1 MTEIPAEPF
10 PGHPRLIFMGTPD
23 FAVPTLNALIAHG
36 HNVLAVVTQ
45 PDRPKGRGKRLTA
58 PPVKELA
65 LKHRIEVLQPEKA
78 SDESFCAQI
87 RAKEPDLIVVVAF
100 GQILRKKLLDIPRW
114 GVINV
119 HGSLLPSLRGAAP
132 IQWTILNDESTT
144 GLTVMQMD
152 EGMDT
157 GPILFQEEV
166 PVLKDETAGQLHDRL
181 AVMAGA
187 LMVESLE
194 RMFEKIV
201 KATPQDHPKATYAPK
216 IGKDL
221 SLVNWKEEAG
231 KVSARI
237 RGMDPKPGAYTLW
250 QGHEIKIFASTVV
263 DKNQEEGSPGQVLG
277 LREECL
283 VIGTGR
289 GTVGIRE
296 LQYAGKNRLP
306 AKEFL
311 RGFSLPEGAVLGQQ
325 GNR

>member
-1 MTEIPAEPF
+1 MMEIPAEPF

-23 FAVPTLNALIAHG
+23 FAVPTLNALMAHG

-65 LKHRIEVLQPEKA
+65 LEHRIEVLQPEKA
-78 SDESFCAQI
+78 SEDLFCAQI
-87 RAKEPDLIVVVAF
+87 REKAPDLIVVVAF

-132 IQWTILNDESTT
+132 IQWTILNDEPKT

-152 EGMDT
+152 AGMDT
-157 GPILFQEEV
+157 GLILFQEEI

-181 AVMAGA
+181 AVMAGD
-187 LMVESLE
+187 LMVKSLK
-194 RMFEKIV
+194 RMSGNIV
-201 KATPQDHPKATYAPK
+201 KGTPQNPTRATYAPK
-216 IGKDL
+216 IGKEL
-221 SLVNWKEEAG
+221 SLVDWKEEAG

-250 QGHEIKIFASTVV
+250 QGHEIKVFASTVI
-263 DKNQEEGSPGQVLG
+263 DSNREEGSPGQVLG

-296 LQYAGKNRLP
+296 LQYPGKNRLP
-306 AKEFL
+306 AREFL
-311 RGFSLPEGAVLGQQ
+311 RGFSMPEGAVLGE
-325 GNR
+325 

>member
-1 MTEIPAEPF
+1 MTEISAEAF
-10 PGHPRLIFMGTPD
+10 PSHPRLIFMGTPD
-23 FAVPTLNALIAHG
+23 FAVPTLNTLIANG
-36 HNVLAVVTQ
+36 HNVVAVVTQ

-65 LKHRIEVLQPEKA
+65 LEHRIEVLQPEKA
-78 SDESFCAQI
+78 SEESFCDRI

-100 GQILRKKLLDIPRW
+100 GQILKKNLLDIPRW

-132 IQWTILNDESTT
+132 IQWTILNDESRT

-181 AVMAGA
+181 AVMAGD
-187 LMVESLE
+187 LMAKSLKQ
-194 RMFEKIV
+194 MSGNIV
-201 KATPQDHPKATYAPK
+201 KATPQNHARATYAPK
-216 IGKDL
+216 IGKAL
-221 SLVNWKEEAG
+221 SLVDWKEEAA

-263 DKNQEEGSPGQVLG
+263 DKNREEGAPGQVLG

-296 LQYAGKNRLP
+296 LQYPGKNRLP
-306 AKEFL
+306 VKDFL
-311 RGFSLPEGAVLGQQ
+311 RGFTIPEGAVLGQ
-325 GNR
+325 

>member
-45 PDRPKGRGKRLTA
+45 PDRPKGRGKKLTA

-65 LKHRIEVLQPEKA
+65 LEHRIEVLQPEKA
-78 SDESFCAQI
+78 SEDLFCAQI
-87 RAKEPDLIVVVAF
+87 REKEPDLIVVVAF

-132 IQWTILNDESTT
+132 IQWTILNDEPKT

-166 PVLKDETAGQLHDRL
+166 PVFKDETAGQLHDRL
-181 AVMAGA
+181 AVMAGD
-187 LMVESLE
+187 LMAKSLK
-194 RMFEKIV
+194 RMSGNIV
-201 KATPQDHPKATYAPK
+201 KGNSSGSHQGHLCSQDRERALPGGLEGRGWRKCRHASGAWIPSPEP
-216 IGKDL
+216 IRCG
-221 SLVNWKEEAG
+221 
-231 KVSARI
+231 
-237 RGMDPKPGAYTLW
+237 RGMK
-250 QGHEIKIFASTVV
+250 S
-263 DKNQEEGSPGQVLG
+263 
-277 LREECL
+277 R
-283 VIGTGR
+283 
-289 GTVGIRE
+289 
-296 LQYAGKNRLP
+296 
-306 AKEFL
+306 
-311 RGFSLPEGAVLGQQ
+311 FSHQ
-325 GNR
+325 R